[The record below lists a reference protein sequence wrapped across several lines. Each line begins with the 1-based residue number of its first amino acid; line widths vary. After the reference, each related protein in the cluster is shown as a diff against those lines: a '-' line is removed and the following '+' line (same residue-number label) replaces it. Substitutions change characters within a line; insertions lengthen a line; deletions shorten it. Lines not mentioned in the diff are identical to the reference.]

1 MNPSIIYQDNN
12 IVAVNKPAGV
22 AVHKGVAEKGETLAD
37 WLAEKFPEIKKWG
50 DEPELRPGIVHRLD
64 KDTSGVLV
72 VARNQKAFEFL
83 KKQFS
88 APSSKLLKEGRDLAC
103 GGQSRSIVKNIWR
116 WWRGI

>member
-50 DEPELRPGIVHRLD
+50 
-64 KDTSGVLV
+64 
-72 VARNQKAFEFL
+72 
-83 KKQFS
+83 
-88 APSSKLLKEGRDLAC
+88 
-103 GGQSRSIVKNIWR
+103 
-116 WWRGI
+116 